1 MNDKQVCSEQEYK
14 RMADDLKKSLLFRMS
29 LGSKELF
36 HSNVWAW
43 LIEQDPAF
51 IKVFFPEFDD
61 QRYEYRGVSR
71 ECWHRD
77 VIIWLEDC
85 DSKKRCY
92 YVIENKIKSLQDE
105 EQLKRYTEDKDGNT
119 LLKGVFTGI
128 TNALKTNELSLP
140 KKEPGGKTGEKVTWV
155 FIDYGTIAKRIREQA
170 RISAC
175 FTDRHRSQIDEYCQ
189 IIESINGMIQ
199 YELDNRQDKFDY
211 SSLPYKNGENRE
223 AEYLEE
229 LRIKDVYT
237 KLKGA
242 DILRALE
249 ASLGDP
255 VSAAPQGYR
264 LEINQS
270 FHNGKVTLDI
280 RYTNREEG
288 REEKDYLTIGIQ
300 LEEYQFRLMVERNGT
315 HKKEELFN
323 EFCNGWFDADFDDKA
338 KKRVLFKNDSS
349 ENGTGYDTSM
359 AQKYDSYGGNGHG
372 SVFVYQYFN
381 IKKEWEYDA
390 VFDKIKAFLQKAR
403 ELIES
408 RSFA

>member
-51 IKVFFPEFDD
+51 IKVFFPEFGKGSY
-61 QRYEYRGVSR
+61 RYLGVSR

-77 VIIWLEDC
+77 VIIWLEKC
-85 DSKKRCY
+85 DNKERCY

-105 EQLKRYTEDKDGNT
+105 EQLRRYTEDKDGNT

-128 TNALKTNELSLP
+128 TNALEDKLSLP
-140 KKEPGGKTGEKVTWV
+140 KKETGEEVPWKFV
-155 FIDYGTIAKRIREQA
+155 DYGTIAKRIREQA

-199 YELDNRQDKFDY
+199 YELDKRKDQFDY
-211 SSLPYKNGENRE
+211 SSLTYKNDEKHE
-223 AEYLEE
+223 AEYLED
-229 LRIKDVYT
+229 LRIKDIYT

-249 ASLGDP
+249 AYLKDS

-264 LEINQS
+264 LETNQS
-270 FHNGKVTLDI
+270 FHNGNVTLDI

-323 EFCNGWFDADFDDKA
+323 EFCNGWFDANFDEKA
-338 KKRVLFKNDSS
+338 KQRVLFKNDSS
-349 ENGTGYDTSM
+349 ENGTGYNTSM
-359 AQKYDSYGGNGHG
+359 AKKYDSYGGNGHG
-372 SVFVYQYFN
+372 SVFVYQYFD
-381 IKKEWEYDA
+381 IDKEDEYDV

-403 ELIES
+403 EIIES

>member
-1 MNDKQVCSEQEYK
+1 
-14 RMADDLKKSLLFRMS
+14 MS

-61 QRYEYRGVSR
+61 KCYQYLGVSR

-77 VIIWLEDC
+77 VIIWLEKC
-85 DSKKRCY
+85 DNKERYY

-105 EQLKRYTEDKDGNT
+105 EQLRRYTEDKDGNT

-128 TNALKTNELSLP
+128 TNALEDKLSLP
-140 KKEPGGKTGEKVTWV
+140 KKETGEEVPWKFV
-155 FIDYGTIAKRIREQA
+155 DYGTIAKRIREQA

-199 YELDNRQDKFDY
+199 YVLDKSQDRFDY
-211 SSLPYKNGENRE
+211 FSSTDKNGENHE

-249 ASLGDP
+249 ASLKDS

-288 REEKDYLTIGIQ
+288 HEEKDYLTIGIQ
-300 LEEYQFRLMVERNGT
+300 LEGYQFRLMVERNGT

-323 EFCNGWFDADFDDKA
+323 EFCNGWFDANFDEKA
-338 KKRVLFKNDSS
+338 KQRALFKNDSS
-349 ENGTGYDTSM
+349 ENETSM
-359 AQKYDSYGGNGHG
+359 KQKYDSYGGNGHG

-381 IKKEWEYDA
+381 IKEKCEYNV
-390 VFDKIKAFLQKAR
+390 VFDEIKKYLQKAR
-403 ELIES
+403 EIIES

>member
-14 RMADDLKKSLLFRMS
+14 DMADDLKKSLLFQMS

-51 IKVFFPEFDD
+51 IKVFFPDFDD
-61 QRYEYRGVSR
+61 QRYEYRGVAR

-85 DSKKRCY
+85 DNKKRYY

-119 LLKGVFTGI
+119 LLGGVFTGI
-128 TNALKTNELSLP
+128 INALKTNELSLP
-140 KKEPGGKTGEKVTWV
+140 KKETETGEEVPWKFV
-155 FIDYGTIAKRIREQA
+155 DYGTIAKRIREQA
-170 RISAC
+170 RRSARVTALH
-175 FTDRHRSQIDEYCQ
+175 FLQIDEYCQ
-189 IIESINGMIQ
+189 IIESINGMIK
-199 YELDNRQDKFDY
+199 YELDIRKDQFDY
-211 SSLPYKNGENRE
+211 SSLPYKNGENPKV
-223 AEYLEE
+223 EYLED

-249 ASLGDP
+249 ASLKDS

-315 HKKEELFN
+315 HTKEELFR
-323 EFCNGWFDADFDDKA
+323 EFSNGWFDANFDETA
-338 KKRVLFKNDSS
+338 KQCALFKNDSS

-359 AQKYDSYGGNGHG
+359 KQKYDSYGGNGHG

-381 IKKEWEYDA
+381 ITQGCA
-390 VFDKIKAFLQKAR
+390 CNVVFDEIKKYLQKAR
-403 ELIES
+403 GIIES
-408 RSFA
+408 RCFA

>member
-1 MNDKQVCSEQEYK
+1 
-14 RMADDLKKSLLFRMS
+14 
-29 LGSKELF
+29 
-36 HSNVWAW
+36 
-43 LIEQDPAF
+43 
-51 IKVFFPEFDD
+51 
-61 QRYEYRGVSR
+61 
-71 ECWHRD
+71 
-77 VIIWLEDC
+77 
-85 DSKKRCY
+85 
-92 YVIENKIKSLQDE
+92 
-105 EQLKRYTEDKDGNT
+105 
-119 LLKGVFTGI
+119 
-128 TNALKTNELSLP
+128 
-140 KKEPGGKTGEKVTWV
+140 
-155 FIDYGTIAKRIREQA
+155 
-170 RISAC
+170 
-175 FTDRHRSQIDEYCQ
+175 
-189 IIESINGMIQ
+189 MIQ
-199 YELDNRQDKFDY
+199 YVLDKSQDRFDY
-211 SSLPYKNGENRE
+211 FSSTDKNGENHE

-249 ASLGDP
+249 AYLGDS
-255 VSAAPQGYR
+255 VSAAPQDYR

-323 EFCNGWFDADFDDKA
+323 EFCNGWFDANFDEKA
-338 KKRVLFKNDSS
+338 KQRVLFKNDSS
-349 ENGTGYDTSM
+349 ENGTGYGTSM
-359 AQKYDSYGGNGHG
+359 KQKYDSYGGNGHG

-381 IKKEWEYDA
+381 IEHGCKYCEYNE

-403 ELIES
+403 EIIES

>member
-1 MNDKQVCSEQEYK
+1 
-14 RMADDLKKSLLFRMS
+14 
-29 LGSKELF
+29 
-36 HSNVWAW
+36 
-43 LIEQDPAF
+43 
-51 IKVFFPEFDD
+51 
-61 QRYEYRGVSR
+61 GVL
-71 ECWHRD
+71 WKF
-77 VIIWLEDC
+77 V
-85 DSKKRCY
+85 
-92 YVIENKIKSLQDE
+92 
-105 EQLKRYTEDKDGNT
+105 
-119 LLKGVFTGI
+119 
-128 TNALKTNELSLP
+128 
-140 KKEPGGKTGEKVTWV
+140 
-155 FIDYGTIAKRIREQA
+155 DYGTIAKRIREQA

-189 IIESINGMIQ
+189 IIESINGMIK
-199 YELDNRQDKFDY
+199 YELDKSQEQFDY
-211 SSLPYKNGENRE
+211 SSLSYKKGENHE
-223 AEYLEE
+223 AEYLED

-249 ASLGDP
+249 ASLKDS

-323 EFCNGWFDADFDDKA
+323 EFCNGWFDANFDETA
-338 KKRVLFKNDSS
+338 KQRALFKNDSS
-349 ENGTGYDTSM
+349 ENETSM
-359 AQKYDSYGGNGHG
+359 KQKYDSYGGNGHG

-381 IKKEWEYDA
+381 IKEKCEYKV
-390 VFDKIKAFLQKAR
+390 VFDEIKMYLQKAR
-403 ELIES
+403 EIIES
-408 RSFA
+408 RCFA

>member
-61 QRYEYRGVSR
+61 KCYQYRGVSR

-85 DSKKRCY
+85 DNKKRYY

-119 LLKGVFTGI
+119 LLGGVFTGI
-128 TNALKTNELSLP
+128 INALKTNEFSLP
-140 KKEPGGKTGEKVTWV
+140 KKGTETGEGVPWKFV
-155 FIDYGTIAKRIREQA
+155 DYGTIAERIREQA
-170 RISAC
+170 RRSARVTALH
-175 FTDRHRSQIDEYCQ
+175 FLQIDEYCQ

-199 YELDNRQDKFDY
+199 YVLDKSQDRFDY
-211 SSLPYKNGENRE
+211 FSSTDKNGENHE
-223 AEYLEE
+223 AEYLED

-249 ASLGDP
+249 ASLKDS

-323 EFCNGWFDADFDDKA
+323 EFCNGWFDANFDEKA
-338 KKRVLFKNDSS
+338 KKRALFKNDSS
-349 ENGTGYDTSM
+349 ENGTGYNTSM
-359 AQKYDSYGGNGHG
+359 KQKYDSYGGNGHG

-381 IKKEWEYDA
+381 IEKKCEYNV
-390 VFDKIKAFLQKAR
+390 VFDEIKKYLQKAR
-403 ELIES
+403 EIIES
-408 RSFA
+408 RCFA

>member
-61 QRYEYRGVSR
+61 KCYQYLGVSR

-77 VIIWLEDC
+77 VIIWLEKC
-85 DSKKRCY
+85 DNKERCY

-105 EQLKRYTEDKDGNT
+105 EQLRRYTEDKDGNT
-119 LLKGVFTGI
+119 LLRGVFTGI
-128 TNALKTNELSLP
+128 TNALEDKLSLP
-140 KKEPGGKTGEKVTWV
+140 KKETGEEVPWKFV
-155 FIDYGTIAKRIREQA
+155 DYGTIAKRIREQA

-199 YELDNRQDKFDY
+199 YELDKSQDRFDY
-211 SSLPYKNGENRE
+211 SSLTYKNDEKHE

-249 ASLGDP
+249 AYLGDS

-264 LEINQS
+264 REINQS

-323 EFCNGWFDADFDDKA
+323 EFCNGWFDANFDEKA
-338 KKRVLFKNDSS
+338 KQRVLFKNDSS
-349 ENGTGYDTSM
+349 ENGTGYNTSM
-359 AQKYDSYGGNGHG
+359 AKKYDSYGGNGHG

-381 IKKEWEYDA
+381 IVKEKRKYNV
-390 VFDKIKAFLQKAR
+390 VFDEIKKYLQKAR
-403 ELIES
+403 EIIES
-408 RSFA
+408 RCFA

>member
-61 QRYEYRGVSR
+61 QCYRYLGVSR

-77 VIIWLEDC
+77 VIIWLEKC
-85 DSKKRCY
+85 DNKERCY

-105 EQLKRYTEDKDGNT
+105 EQLRRYTEDKDGNT
-119 LLKGVFTGI
+119 LLRGVFTGI
-128 TNALKTNELSLP
+128 INALKTNELRLP
-140 KKEPGGKTGEKVTWV
+140 KKETGEEVPWEFV
-155 FIDYGTIAKRIREQA
+155 DYGTIAKRIREQA
-170 RISAC
+170 RRSARVTALH
-175 FTDRHRSQIDEYCQ
+175 FLQIDEYCQ

-199 YELDNRQDKFDY
+199 YELDNRQGKFDY

-249 ASLGDP
+249 AYLKDS

-264 LEINQS
+264 LETNQS

-300 LEEYQFRLMVERNGT
+300 LEEYQFRLMVERNRP

-323 EFCNGWFDADFDDKA
+323 EFCNGWFDANFDETA
-338 KKRVLFKNDSS
+338 KQRALFKNDSS
-349 ENGTGYDTSM
+349 ENETSM
-359 AQKYDSYGGNGHG
+359 KQKYDSYGGNGHG

-381 IKKEWEYDA
+381 IKEKCEYKV
-390 VFDKIKAFLQKAR
+390 VFDEIKMYLQKAR
-403 ELIES
+403 EIIES
-408 RSFA
+408 RCFA

>member
-14 RMADDLKKSLLFRMS
+14 RMANDLKKSLLFRMS

-51 IKVFFPEFDD
+51 IKVFFPDFDD

-85 DSKKRCY
+85 DKKKRCY

-105 EQLKRYTEDKDGNT
+105 EQLKRYSEDKDGNT

-128 TNALKTNELSLP
+128 INALKDKLSFP
-140 KKEPGGKTGEKVTWV
+140 KKGTGEEKEVQWEFV
-155 FIDYGTIAKRIREQA
+155 DYGTIAKRIREQA
-170 RISAC
+170 RRSARVTALH
-175 FTDRHRSQIDEYCQ
+175 FLQIDEYCQ

-199 YELDNRQDKFDY
+199 YALDKRQDRFDY
-211 SSLPYKNGENRE
+211 LSSTDKNGENYE
-223 AEYLEE
+223 AEYLED

-249 ASLGDP
+249 AYLGDS
-255 VSAAPQGYR
+255 VSAAPQDYR

-323 EFCNGWFDADFDDKA
+323 EFCNGWFDANFDEKA

-381 IKKEWEYDA
+381 IEHGCKYYEYNE

-403 ELIES
+403 EIIES

>member
-51 IKVFFPEFDD
+51 IKVFFPEFGKGSY
-61 QRYEYRGVSR
+61 RYLGVSR

-77 VIIWLEDC
+77 VIIWLEKC
-85 DSKKRCY
+85 DNKERCY

-119 LLKGVFTGI
+119 LLGGVFTGI
-128 TNALKTNELSLP
+128 INALKTNELSLP
-140 KKEPGGKTGEKVTWV
+140 KKETGEKVPWKFV
-155 FIDYGTIAKRIREQA
+155 DYGTIAKRIREQA

-199 YELDNRQDKFDY
+199 YGLDKSQEQFDY
-211 SSLPYKNGENRE
+211 SSLSYKNGENRE
-223 AEYLEE
+223 AEYLED

-249 ASLGDP
+249 ASLKDS

-323 EFCNGWFDADFDDKA
+323 EFCNGWFDANFDEKA
-338 KKRVLFKNDSS
+338 KKRALFKNDSS
-349 ENGTGYDTSM
+349 ENETSM
-359 AQKYDSYGGNGHG
+359 KQKYDSYGGNGHG

-381 IKKEWEYDA
+381 IIKEKRKYNV
-390 VFDKIKAFLQKAR
+390 VFDEIKKYLQKAR
-403 ELIES
+403 EIIES
-408 RSFA
+408 RCFA

>member
-61 QRYEYRGVSR
+61 KCYQYLGVSR

-77 VIIWLEDC
+77 VIIWLEHC
-85 DSKKRCY
+85 DNKKRYY

-119 LLKGVFTGI
+119 LLGGVFTGI
-128 TNALKTNELSLP
+128 TNALEDKLSLP
-140 KKEPGGKTGEKVTWV
+140 KKETGEKVPWEFV
-155 FIDYGTIAKRIREQA
+155 DYGTIAKRIREQA
-170 RISAC
+170 RRSAC

-199 YELDNRQDKFDY
+199 YGLDKSQEQFDY
-211 SSLPYKNGENRE
+211 SSLSYKKGENHE
-223 AEYLEE
+223 AEYLED
-229 LRIKDVYT
+229 LRIKDIYT

-249 ASLGDP
+249 ASLKDS

-323 EFCNGWFDADFDDKA
+323 EFCNGWFDANFDEKA
-338 KKRVLFKNDSS
+338 KKRALFKNDSS
-349 ENGTGYDTSM
+349 ENETSM
-359 AQKYDSYGGNGHG
+359 KQKYDSYGGNGHG

-381 IKKEWEYDA
+381 IIKEKRKYNV
-390 VFDKIKAFLQKAR
+390 VFDEIKKYLQKAR
-403 ELIES
+403 EIIES
-408 RSFA
+408 RCFA

>member
-1 MNDKQVCSEQEYK
+1 MNDKQVCNEQEYK

-61 QRYEYRGVSR
+61 KCYQYLGVSR

-77 VIIWLEDC
+77 VIIWLEKC
-85 DSKKRCY
+85 DNKERCY

-105 EQLKRYTEDKDGNT
+105 EQLRRYTEDKDGNT
-119 LLKGVFTGI
+119 LLRGVFTGI
-128 TNALKTNELSLP
+128 INALKTNELRLP
-140 KKEPGGKTGEKVTWV
+140 KKETGEEVPWEFV
-155 FIDYGTIAKRIREQA
+155 DYGTIAKRIREQA

-199 YELDNRQDKFDY
+199 YGLDKSQEQFDY
-211 SSLPYKNGENRE
+211 SSLSYKNGENRE
-223 AEYLEE
+223 AEYLED

-249 ASLGDP
+249 ASLKDSVG
-255 VSAAPQGYR
+255 AAPQGYR

-323 EFCNGWFDADFDDKA
+323 EFCNGWFDANFDEKA
-338 KKRVLFKNDSS
+338 KKRALFKNDSS
-349 ENGTGYDTSM
+349 ENETSM
-359 AQKYDSYGGNGHG
+359 KQKYDSYGGNGHG

-381 IKKEWEYDA
+381 IKEKCEYNV
-390 VFDKIKAFLQKAR
+390 VFDEIKKFLQKAR
-403 ELIES
+403 EIIES
-408 RSFA
+408 RCFA

>member
-61 QRYEYRGVSR
+61 KCYQYLGVSR

-85 DSKKRCY
+85 DNKKRCY

-119 LLKGVFTGI
+119 LLRGVFTGI
-128 TNALKTNELSLP
+128 INALKTNELRLP
-140 KKEPGGKTGEKVTWV
+140 KKETGEEVPWEFV
-155 FIDYGTIAKRIREQA
+155 DYGTIAKRIREQA
-170 RISAC
+170 RRSARVTALH
-175 FTDRHRSQIDEYCQ
+175 FLQIDEYCQ

-199 YELDNRQDKFDY
+199 YGLDKSQEQFDY
-211 SSLPYKNGENRE
+211 SSLSYKNGENHE

-249 ASLGDP
+249 AYLGDS

-288 REEKDYLTIGIQ
+288 HEEKDYLTIGIQ

-323 EFCNGWFDADFDDKA
+323 EFCNGWFDANFDEKA
-338 KKRVLFKNDSS
+338 KKRALFKNDSS
-349 ENGTGYDTSM
+349 ENETSM
-359 AQKYDSYGGNGHG
+359 KQKYDSYGGNGHG

-381 IKKEWEYDA
+381 IIKEKRKYNV
-390 VFDKIKAFLQKAR
+390 VFDEIKKYLQKAR
-403 ELIES
+403 EIIES

>member
-61 QRYEYRGVSR
+61 KCYQYLGVSR

-77 VIIWLEDC
+77 VIIWLEKC
-85 DSKKRCY
+85 DNKERYY

-105 EQLKRYTEDKDGNT
+105 EQLRRYTEDKDGNT

-128 TNALKTNELSLP
+128 TNALEDKLSLP
-140 KKEPGGKTGEKVTWV
+140 KKETGEEVPWKFV
-155 FIDYGTIAKRIREQA
+155 DYGTIAKRIREQA

-199 YELDNRQDKFDY
+199 YVLDKSQDRFDY
-211 SSLPYKNGENRE
+211 FSSTDKNGENHE

-249 ASLGDP
+249 ASLKDS

-288 REEKDYLTIGIQ
+288 HEEKDYLTIGIQ
-300 LEEYQFRLMVERNGT
+300 LEGYQFRLMVERNGT

-323 EFCNGWFDADFDDKA
+323 EFCNGWFDANFDEKA
-338 KKRVLFKNDSS
+338 KQRALFKNDSS
-349 ENGTGYDTSM
+349 ENETSM
-359 AQKYDSYGGNGHG
+359 KQKYDSYGGNGHG

-381 IKKEWEYDA
+381 IKEKCEYNV
-390 VFDKIKAFLQKAR
+390 VFDEIKKYLQKAR
-403 ELIES
+403 EIIES

>member
-51 IKVFFPEFDD
+51 IKVFFPEFGKGSY
-61 QRYEYRGVSR
+61 RYLGVSR

-77 VIIWLEDC
+77 VIIWLEKC
-85 DSKKRCY
+85 DNKERCY

-105 EQLKRYTEDKDGNT
+105 EQLRRYTEDKDGNA
-119 LLKGVFTGI
+119 LLGGVFTGI
-128 TNALKTNELSLP
+128 INALKTNELSLP
-140 KKEPGGKTGEKVTWV
+140 KKETETGEEVPWKFV
-155 FIDYGTIAKRIREQA
+155 DYGTIAKRIREQA

-199 YELDNRQDKFDY
+199 YGLDKSQEQFDY
-211 SSLPYKNGENRE
+211 SSLSYKNGENRE
-223 AEYLEE
+223 AEYLED

-249 ASLGDP
+249 ASLKDS

-323 EFCNGWFDADFDDKA
+323 EFCNGWFDANFDEKA
-338 KKRVLFKNDSS
+338 KKRALFKNDSS
-349 ENGTGYDTSM
+349 ENETSM
-359 AQKYDSYGGNGHG
+359 KQKYDSYGGNGHG

-381 IKKEWEYDA
+381 IIKEKRKYNV
-390 VFDKIKAFLQKAR
+390 VFDEIKKYLQKAR
-403 ELIES
+403 EIIES
-408 RSFA
+408 RCFA

>member
-61 QRYEYRGVSR
+61 KCYQYLGVSR

-85 DSKKRCY
+85 DNKKRYY
-92 YVIENKIKSLQDE
+92 YVIENKIKSLQDK

-119 LLKGVFTGI
+119 LLGGVFTGI
-128 TNALKTNELSLP
+128 INALKTNELRLP
-140 KKEPGGKTGEKVTWV
+140 KKETGEEVPWEFV
-155 FIDYGTIAKRIREQA
+155 DYGTIAKRIREQA
-170 RISAC
+170 RRSARVTALH
-175 FTDRHRSQIDEYCQ
+175 FLQIDEYCQ

-199 YELDNRQDKFDY
+199 YELDKRKDQFDY
-211 SSLPYKNGENRE
+211 SSLSYKKGENHE
-223 AEYLEE
+223 AEYLED
-229 LRIKDVYT
+229 LRIKDIYT

-249 ASLGDP
+249 ASLKDS

-264 LEINQS
+264 LETNQS

-323 EFCNGWFDADFDDKA
+323 EFCNGWFDANFDEKA
-338 KKRVLFKNDSS
+338 KKRALFKNDSS
-349 ENGTGYDTSM
+349 ENETSM
-359 AQKYDSYGGNGHG
+359 KQKYDSYGGNGHG

-381 IKKEWEYDA
+381 IVKEKRKYNV
-390 VFDKIKAFLQKAR
+390 VFDEIKKYLQKAR
-403 ELIES
+403 EIIES
-408 RSFA
+408 RCFA

>member
-51 IKVFFPEFDD
+51 IKVFFPEFGKGSY
-61 QRYEYRGVSR
+61 RYLGVSR

-77 VIIWLEDC
+77 VIIWLEKC
-85 DSKKRCY
+85 DNKKRYY

-105 EQLKRYTEDKDGNT
+105 EQLRRYTEDKDGNT
-119 LLKGVFTGI
+119 LLGGVFTGI
-128 TNALKTNELSLP
+128 INALKTNELSLP
-140 KKEPGGKTGEKVTWV
+140 KKETGEKVPWKFV
-155 FIDYGTIAKRIREQA
+155 DYSTIAKRIREQA

-199 YELDNRQDKFDY
+199 YGLDKSQEQFDY

-249 ASLGDP
+249 AYLGDS
-255 VSAAPQGYR
+255 VSAAPQDYR
-264 LEINQS
+264 REINQS

-288 REEKDYLTIGIQ
+288 HEEKDYLTIGIQ
-300 LEEYQFRLMVERNGT
+300 LEGYQFRLMVERNGT

-323 EFCNGWFDADFDDKA
+323 EFCNGWFDANFDEKA
-338 KKRVLFKNDSS
+338 KQRVLFKNDSS
-349 ENGTGYDTSM
+349 ENGTGYNTSM
-359 AQKYDSYGGNGHG
+359 AKKYDSYGGNGHG
-372 SVFVYQYFN
+372 SVFVYQYFD
-381 IKKEWEYDA
+381 IDKGDEYDV

-403 ELIES
+403 EIIES

>member
-61 QRYEYRGVSR
+61 KCYQYLGVSR

-85 DSKKRCY
+85 DNKKRCY

-119 LLKGVFTGI
+119 LLRGVFTGI
-128 TNALKTNELSLP
+128 INALKTNELRLP
-140 KKEPGGKTGEKVTWV
+140 KKETGEEVPWEFV
-155 FIDYGTIAKRIREQA
+155 DYGTIAKRIREQA
-170 RISAC
+170 RRSARVTALH
-175 FTDRHRSQIDEYCQ
+175 FLQIDEYCQ

-199 YELDNRQDKFDY
+199 YVVDKSQDRFDY
-211 SSLPYKNGENRE
+211 FSSTDKSGENHE

-249 ASLGDP
+249 AYLGDS

-288 REEKDYLTIGIQ
+288 HEEKDYLTIGIQ

-323 EFCNGWFDADFDDKA
+323 EFCNGWFDANFDEKA
-338 KKRVLFKNDSS
+338 KKRALFKNDSS
-349 ENGTGYDTSM
+349 ENETSM
-359 AQKYDSYGGNGHG
+359 KQKYDSYGGNGHG

-381 IKKEWEYDA
+381 IIKEKRKYNV
-390 VFDKIKAFLQKAR
+390 VFDEIKKYLQKAR
-403 ELIES
+403 EIIES

>member
-51 IKVFFPEFDD
+51 IKVFFPEFGKGSY
-61 QRYEYRGVSR
+61 RYLGVSR

-77 VIIWLEDC
+77 VIIWLENC
-85 DSKKRCY
+85 DNKKRCY

-119 LLKGVFTGI
+119 LLRGVFTGI
-128 TNALKTNELSLP
+128 TNALEDKLSLP
-140 KKEPGGKTGEKVTWV
+140 KKETGEKVPWKFV
-155 FIDYGTIAKRIREQA
+155 DYGTIAKRIREQA

-199 YELDNRQDKFDY
+199 YGLDKSQEQFDY
-211 SSLPYKNGENRE
+211 SSLSYKNGENRE
-223 AEYLEE
+223 AEYLED

-249 ASLGDP
+249 ASLKDS

-323 EFCNGWFDADFDDKA
+323 EFCNGWFDANFDEKA
-338 KKRVLFKNDSS
+338 KKRALFKNDSS
-349 ENGTGYDTSM
+349 ENETSM
-359 AQKYDSYGGNGHG
+359 KQKYDSYGGNGHG

-381 IKKEWEYDA
+381 IIKEKRKYNV
-390 VFDKIKAFLQKAR
+390 VFDEIKKYLQKAR
-403 ELIES
+403 EIIES

>member
-61 QRYEYRGVSR
+61 KCYQYLGVSR

-77 VIIWLEDC
+77 VIIWLEKC
-85 DSKKRCY
+85 DNKERCY

-119 LLKGVFTGI
+119 LLGGVFTGI
-128 TNALKTNELSLP
+128 TNALEDKLSLP
-140 KKEPGGKTGEKVTWV
+140 KKETGEKVPWKFV
-155 FIDYGTIAKRIREQA
+155 DYGTIAKRIREQA
-170 RISAC
+170 RRSARVTALH
-175 FTDRHRSQIDEYCQ
+175 FLQIDEYCQ

-199 YELDNRQDKFDY
+199 YELDNRQGKFDY

-249 ASLGDP
+249 AYLKDS

-264 LEINQS
+264 LETNQS

-323 EFCNGWFDADFDDKA
+323 EFCNGWFDANFDEKA
-338 KKRVLFKNDSS
+338 KKRALFKNDSS
-349 ENGTGYDTSM
+349 ENETSM
-359 AQKYDSYGGNGHG
+359 KQKYDSYGGNGHG

-381 IKKEWEYDA
+381 IIKEKRKYNV
-390 VFDKIKAFLQKAR
+390 VFDEIKKYLQKAR
-403 ELIES
+403 EIIES
-408 RSFA
+408 RCFA

>member
-1 MNDKQVCSEQEYK
+1 MNDKQVCNEQEYK

-51 IKVFFPEFDD
+51 IKVFFPEFGKGSY
-61 QRYEYRGVSR
+61 RYLGVSR

-77 VIIWLEDC
+77 VIIWLEKC
-85 DSKKRCY
+85 DNKERCY

-105 EQLKRYTEDKDGNT
+105 EQLRRYTEDKDGNT
-119 LLKGVFTGI
+119 LLRGVFTGI
-128 TNALKTNELSLP
+128 INALKTNELRLP
-140 KKEPGGKTGEKVTWV
+140 KKETGEEVPWEFV
-155 FIDYGTIAKRIREQA
+155 DYGTIAKRIREQA

-199 YELDNRQDKFDY
+199 YGLDKSQEQFDY
-211 SSLPYKNGENRE
+211 SSLSYKNGENRE
-223 AEYLEE
+223 AEYLED

-249 ASLGDP
+249 ASLKDSVG
-255 VSAAPQGYR
+255 AAPQGYR

-323 EFCNGWFDADFDDKA
+323 EFCNGWFDANFDEKA
-338 KKRVLFKNDSS
+338 KQRVLFKNDSS
-349 ENGTGYDTSM
+349 ENGTGYNTSM
-359 AQKYDSYGGNGHG
+359 AEKYDSYGGNGHG

-381 IKKEWEYDA
+381 IKEKRKYNV
-390 VFDKIKAFLQKAR
+390 VFDEIKKYLQKAR
-403 ELIES
+403 EIIES
-408 RSFA
+408 RCFA